1 LSSSN
6 LTAGHDDDE
15 YNVPGTS
22 ISLKLVYWPD
32 RDFNRGRLGY
42 YIRQMQMEIKAHI
55 ETHGDGPLAHDPY
68 SREADG
74 FYFIASS
81 APSPLVTKEGQHLT
95 YMSLLKTLSG
105 LFDVMYA
112 WEKPWG
118 AYVMV
123 EDEDLGFLGTAV
135 VLPGRYTS
143 AEDE

>member
-1 LSSSN
+1 
-6 LTAGHDDDE
+6 
-15 YNVPGTS
+15 
-22 ISLKLVYWPD
+22 
-32 RDFNRGRLGY
+32 
-42 YIRQMQMEIKAHI
+42 MQMEIKAHI